1 MHKPLL
7 VTDFLDRARNHYGD
21 QEAVVATTGE
31 RYTYDELGDR
41 VDRLSAA
48 LAERG
53 IEKGDRVAVLDPN
66 THYHLETAYATMQ
79 LGAVHTP
86 LNYRLTPDDFE
97 YILSDAAVDA
107 VVADYDYA
115 DKIEAVRDSVPTS
128 VFVSNDADRT
138 DGDWEDFEAVV
149 AAADPDGYE
158 RPEMAEDEVITINYT
173 SGTTGDPK
181 GVMRTHRTETLHA
194 YVLSVHHE
202 LYDDDVY
209 LWTLPMFHVNGWG
222 HIYAVTGMGAKH
234 VCTRGVDAADVVETI
249 RNEDVSFL
257 CGAPTVLNMLV
268 DYYEANGRPEMAGE
282 NDVRVTTAG
291 SAPPE
296 ATIRAVE
303 DEFGWYLKHLYGAT
317 ETGPLITTSDA
328 RRLMD
333 GDADDR
339 FELKKRQGMG
349 VLGTEVAV
357 VDDDGEDVP
366 RDDSTIGEIVVRGN
380 QVMDG
385 YWEKPEATEEAFDD
399 KREGWFHTGDLAV
412 VDEHGMVS
420 IQDRKKDIII
430 SGGENISSIE
440 IEDTLFEHDDVSDVA
455 VVPAPSDRWGETPKA
470 FVVPAS
476 DDPDEPGVTKAELRE
491 FTRERMA
498 SYKRVDRVEFVD
510 DLPTTATG
518 KVQKYELRE
527 REWNDEDRMVGEG

>member
-7 VTDFLDRARNHYGD
+7 VTDFLDRARSHYGD

-41 VDRLSAA
+41 ADRLSAA
-48 LAERG
+48 LADRG

-66 THYHLETAYATMQ
+66 THYHLESAYGIMQ

-86 LNYRLTPDDFE
+86 LNYRLTPGDYE
-97 YILSDAAVDA
+97 YILNDAGVDA
-107 VVADYDYA
+107 VVADYAYA
-115 DKIEAVRDSVPTS
+115 DKIEAVRDEVQTE
-128 VFVSNDADRT
+128 VFISNDAGET
-138 DGDWEDFEAVV
+138 DGDWEEFEEVIAD
-149 AAADPDGYE
+149 ADPDEYE
-158 RPEMAEDEVITINYT
+158 RPEMSEDEIITINYT

-222 HIYAVTGMGAKH
+222 HIYAITGIGAKH
-234 VCTRGVDAADVVETI
+234 VCTRGVDAADIVEKVTT
-249 RNEDVSFL
+249 EDVSFL
-257 CGAPTVLNMLV
+257 CGAPTVLNMLI
-268 DYYEANGRPEMAGE
+268 DYYEEHDHPEMSGD

-296 ATIRAVE
+296 ATIRTVE
-303 DEFGWYLKHLYGAT
+303 DEFGWYLKHLYGLT
-317 ETGPLITTSDA
+317 ETGPLVTISDA

-333 GDADDR
+333 PEDDSR
-339 FELKKRQGMG
+339 FKLKKRQGMG

-385 YWEKPEATEEAFDD
+385 YWEKPEATDEAFNER
-399 KREGWFHTGDLAV
+399 REGWFHTGDLAV

-420 IQDRKKDIII
+420 IQDRKKDIIV

-440 IEDTLFEHDDVSDVA
+440 LEDTLFDHEAVSDVA
-455 VVPAPSDRWGETPKA
+455 VVPAPSDQWGETPKA
-470 FVVPAS
+470 FVVPES
-476 DDPDEPGVTKAELRE
+476 GDPDEPGVTKEE
-491 FTRERMA
+491 VESFTKERLA
-498 SYKRVDRVEFVD
+498 SYKAVHRVEFVAE
-510 DLPTTATG
+510 LPSTATG
-518 KVQKYELRE
+518 KIQKYELRA
-527 REWNDEDRMVGEG
+527 REWDDEDRMVGQG